1 MNNLEQILEMWKKD
15 SVIDE
20 LKLDESSMNSAKL
33 HAKYLEILS
42 VNRIKL
48 KKADMDFKVLLRDK
62 FMHYNGKLSQ
72 EEMDK
77 KGWDYDPL
85 NGLTVLKGDM
95 DKWYDA
101 DPVIQEAQA
110 KIAYLQ
116 NLIDTLKEILDNI
129 KWRHQNIKNMIEW
142 RKFTS
147 CLLYTSPSPRDS

>member
-1 MNNLEQILEMWKKD
+1 MNNLQEILEMWKKD

-20 LKLDESSMNSAKL
+20 MNLDESSRQSAKL
-33 HAKYLEILS
+33 HGKYLELLS
-42 VNRIKL
+42 VNRLKL
-48 KKADMDFKVLLRDK
+48 KKLELDFKVLLRDK

-72 EEMDK
+72 QEIDS

-101 DPVIQEAQA
+101 DPLIQEAQL
-110 KIAYLQ
+110 KIEYTKEVC
-116 NLIDTLKEILDNI
+116 DTLKEILENV

-147 CLLYTSPSPRDS
+147 GM

>member
-72 EEMDK
+72 EEMDSK
-77 KGWDYDPL
+77 SWNYDPL
-85 NGLTVLKGDM
+85 DGLTVLKGDM
-95 DKWYDA
+95 DKFYDA
-101 DPVIQEAQA
+101 DPVIQEHQS
-110 KIAYLQ
+110 KMIYLQ
-116 NLIDTLKEILDNI
+116 EVCDTLKEILDNV
-129 KWRHQNIKNMIEW
+129 KWRHQTIKNMIEW

-147 CLLYTSPSPRDS
+147 GI